1 MKGENLEEARRGAA
15 PLRFLKRDLEYDSR
29 DFWEAGAAARAD
41 AWAFGAQRAA
51 PLHDSRLT
59 ERIEMRM
66 KRVGAVAV
74 VVAGVMLSV
83 GPFGVSVSAQKNVAA
98 RGAGGGAERTAT
110 IDMNVV
116 KPEAEGFSPERL
128 ENLHALMQG
137 VVDRKELPGAV
148 TILARH
154 GKIVDYRVYGM
165 KDLESGAKLEKD
177 SIFRDFSMTKPVTAV
192 AMMILY
198 EQGKWLPMD
207 PISKFIPEFKDL
219 KVFKDVDAAGNMV
232 VEEPKHAPTMGE
244 LMTHTAGFTYGF
256 FGNTAVDKEYAKQ
269 KVMESKSL
277 QEFIDK
283 LAKIPLMYQPGTKW
297 SYSASMDVQGY
308 IIEKLSG
315 QSLPDFYAEHIFKP
329 LGMKD
334 AGFFVP
340 AEKRDRFVTLY
351 QGATNEPL
359 KPATAGG
366 NYDQTPGMPSGGGG
380 MVSTAEDYFRFASML
395 ANGGEL
401 NGVRIISP
409 ESVALMSSNHLAPNL
424 LTGEF
429 GIGMH
434 TMRAGFGYGYN
445 CAVIFDPPMAGF
457 PDGKGEY
464 FWDGAA
470 GTWFW
475 VDPTNDVV
483 FVGMIQRMLGP
494 ASPNVEYGSR
504 STIYGAL
511 VEPKK

>member
-1 MKGENLEEARRGAA
+1 MTRR
-15 PLRFLKRDLEYDSR
+15 PVR
-29 DFWEAGAAARAD
+29 
-41 AWAFGAQRAA
+41 
-51 PLHDSRLT
+51 
-59 ERIEMRM
+59 
-66 KRVGAVAV
+66 VAV
-74 VVAGVMLSV
+74 VAIVAVGAAMLMGGTAV
-83 GPFGVSVSAQKNVAA
+83 WAQKNATA
-98 RGAGGGAERTAT
+98 KGAGGGAERAAA
-110 IDMNVV
+110 IDMTVV
-116 KPEAEGFSPERL
+116 KPETEGFSAERL
-128 ENLHALMQG
+128 ENFHALMQG
-137 VVDRKELPGAV
+137 TVDRKELPGAV

-154 GKIVDYRVYGM
+154 GKIVDYRVYGF

-198 EQGKWLPMD
+198 EKGKWLPMD
-207 PISKFIPEFKDL
+207 PISKYIPEFKDL

-256 FGNTAVDKEYAKQ
+256 FGNTPVDKEYSKQ
-269 KVMESKSL
+269 DVMGSKSL

-340 AEKRDRFVTLY
+340 AEKREGFGALY
-351 QGATNEPL
+351 RGGAGEPL
-359 KPATAGG
+359 KPMNPRV
-366 NYDQTPGMPSGGGG
+366 NYESQPVMPSGGGG
-380 MVSTAEDYFRFASML
+380 MVSTAEDYYRFASML

-401 NGVRIISP
+401 NGVRIISS
-409 ESVALMSSNHLAPNL
+409 ESVKLMSSNHVAPNL

-434 TMRAGFGYGYN
+434 TMRAGFGYGYD
-445 CAVIFDPPMAGF
+445 CAVVFDPPMAGLL
-457 PDGKGEY
+457 DGKGEF

-483 FVGMIQRMLGP
+483 FVGMIQRLLG
-494 ASPNVEYGSR
+494 AGSPNVEYLSR

-511 VEPKK
+511 VDPKK